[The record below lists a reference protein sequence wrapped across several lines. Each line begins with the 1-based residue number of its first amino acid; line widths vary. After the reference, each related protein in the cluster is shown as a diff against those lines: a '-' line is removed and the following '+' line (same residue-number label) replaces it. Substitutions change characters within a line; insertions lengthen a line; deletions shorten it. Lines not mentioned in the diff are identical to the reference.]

1 MFEDNENS
9 NKPMCSGPRERL
21 DKLLSEADNKICA
34 DCGTQDPKWVSS
46 NIGAFICIQ
55 CSGVHR
61 SLGVHISKV
70 FSVKLDE
77 WTNEDVDA
85 LESLGGNK
93 AVNYKYESSMPDNFK
108 KPNPDSSIEER
119 TDYIR
124 RKYVLQQFLKADEL
138 ISLPLPYPSASTS
151 TLSSS
156 SSSDEKRKLEK
167 NKSHKS
173 QSMVEFIGLI
183 KVKTVKGSNLAVRDL
198 TTSDPYLILSL
209 GNQSVKT
216 DPVMNSLNPVW
227 KDMLMLSIP
236 GDIPPLKLHVYDK
249 DTFTTDDY
257 MGEAEIDIQP
267 LVTAAKAADTCR
279 SGESMPLGKLVAS
292 KDNTLI
298 SDGIISLVDGK
309 VKQDLILELQNVE
322 SGVLEVELE
331 CVALVQ

>member
-1 MFEDNENS
+1 
-9 NKPMCSGPRERL
+9 
-21 DKLLSEADNKICA
+21 
-34 DCGTQDPKWVSS
+34 
-46 NIGAFICIQ
+46 
-55 CSGVHR
+55 
-61 SLGVHISKV
+61 
-70 FSVKLDE
+70 
-77 WTNEDVDA
+77 
-85 LESLGGNK
+85 
-93 AVNYKYESSMPDNFK
+93 
-108 KPNPDSSIEER
+108 
-119 TDYIR
+119 
-124 RKYVLQQFLKADEL
+124 
-138 ISLPLPYPSASTS
+138 
-151 TLSSS
+151 
-156 SSSDEKRKLEK
+156 
-167 NKSHKS
+167 
-173 QSMVEFIGLI
+173 MVEFVGLI

-331 CVALVQ
+331 CVALMQ